1 MNIGNPPLK
10 TKIINI
16 KKTHLEI
23 RVKQAKRSKGVEL
36 LDGLD
41 EAELPEGG
49 GLLVGRLNPDGW
61 AGIERLHDGNT

>member
-1 MNIGNPPLK
+1 MNIDKTHLL

-16 KKTHLEI
+16 KTHLEI

-36 LDGLD
+36 LDGFD